1 MPGRFQPGNH
11 LHVFRQVA
19 GLPAGYYHHGIYIST
34 DRVIQFGG
42 GVPLLHKDSTGVGA
56 VTLAAFENGGTATVV
71 RHGYE
76 SRVTGWHPPADEPW
90 KIIERAEFLL
100 KLQPKLPY
108 NLIGH
113 NCEHMA
119 TLCAVNRWAESYQV
133 RRGFAVKALI
143 SAATLMTISVL
154 NRRNVPVPGWLQAFA
169 VGSTIAGL
177 AARSSYNRGIKKLWD
192 EIRDDWFAFE
202 RMLEDDPRNET
213 S

>member
-1 MPGRFQPGNH
+1 
-11 LHVFRQVA
+11 
-19 GLPAGYYHHGIYIST
+19 
-34 DRVIQFGG
+34 
-42 GVPLLHKDSTGVGA
+42 
-56 VTLAAFENGGTATVV
+56 
-71 RHGYE
+71 
-76 SRVTGWHPPADEPW
+76 
-90 KIIERAEFLL
+90 
-100 KLQPKLPY
+100 
-108 NLIGH
+108 
-113 NCEHMA
+113 MA

-213 S
+213 F